1 MADRGWGQSNSRVY
15 NPETGGY
22 TEAPEYDINGNII
35 GAVPGVAALPPGST
49 QEQIQV
55 SDIPQLQDFKSIL
68 NADGTLKDEYKYT
81 PEDFT
86 AKEYEAQNYDAKI
99 LDMDDEKF
107 QLDNTA
113 YDELNKVGLGQKDS
127 AWYGAAKDAQGI
139 ANLDLLERTK
149 QEAAS
154 QAASAQAN
162 MAMTGGLRGG
172 ARERLATQ
180 GMEQGLLASQG
191 ARRQGNLANLGLDVQ
206 HGQQQMDILKSLPGM
221 DVNRKNYTSGLE
233 QFNIG
238 QQNQAGM
245 FNTNSANQ
253 AGMFNT
259 GEANRAGMYN
269 AGEADS
275 AAMNDIRNLMSG
287 VGDVNRRGE
296 YEYTT
301 DMTAYGANKTAD
313 ALAKQPDKKWYDPL
327 LNPMGQR

>member
-172 ARERLATQ
+172 ARERLALRLWLQ
-180 GMEQGLLASQG
+180 DQ
-191 ARRQGNLANLGLDVQ
+191 
-206 HGQQQMDILKSLPGM
+206 
-221 DVNRKNYTSGLE
+221 
-233 QFNIG
+233 
-238 QQNQAGM
+238 
-245 FNTNSANQ
+245 
-253 AGMFNT
+253 
-259 GEANRAGMYN
+259 
-269 AGEADS
+269 
-275 AAMNDIRNLMSG
+275 
-287 VGDVNRRGE
+287 
-296 YEYTT
+296 
-301 DMTAYGANKTAD
+301 
-313 ALAKQPDKKWYDPL
+313 DK
-327 LNPMGQR
+327 GS